1 MGARKVADRAE
12 TVTGTGSRKR
22 RRKGRARTDVSS
34 SSESSDDDSNDEDVE
49 MKDVVTVSK
58 SVEKDMAPKT
68 TFDSNSDSSSDTSSV
83 GDEDEVVTKKILT
96 EKSGTIPSQLRDLQD
111 PQAAARFEEYYM
123 HLITAEFGDDLDSLR
138 QSKDFSEKSLPMLVR
153 ALKQGV
159 NIFEPEEMRVAIGGG
174 GGAK

>member
-1 MGARKVADRAE
+1 
-12 TVTGTGSRKR
+12 
-22 RRKGRARTDVSS
+22 
-34 SSESSDDDSNDEDVE
+34 
-49 MKDVVTVSK
+49 
-58 SVEKDMAPKT
+58 
-68 TFDSNSDSSSDTSSV
+68 
-83 GDEDEVVTKKILT
+83 
-96 EKSGTIPSQLRDLQD
+96 
-111 PQAAARFEEYYM
+111 M